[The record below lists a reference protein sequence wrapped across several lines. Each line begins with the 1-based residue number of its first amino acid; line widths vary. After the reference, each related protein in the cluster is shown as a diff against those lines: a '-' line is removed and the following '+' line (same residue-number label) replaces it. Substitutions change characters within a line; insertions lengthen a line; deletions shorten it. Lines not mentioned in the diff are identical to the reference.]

1 MSGKASRE
9 HFWMRVW
16 LGRGLLAILLYPLSL
31 LFRGITAFRRFAYQI
46 GFFKSTKLPV
56 PVIVVGNIFVG
67 GTGKTPIVIWLTQIL
82 RKAGFTP
89 GIISRGYGTSN
100 SQPRSVD
107 PGLSQA
113 SEVGDEPLLIAMR
126 TQCPL
131 TVCRK
136 RVAAAQHLLAEH
148 PEIDII
154 ISDDGLQHYALARD
168 IEILLFDGRGAGNQ
182 WMLPAGPLREP
193 PSRRGDFTIINGHN
207 YPAPNNP
214 IYTDNMFLMQL
225 KTDTAEQLANRR
237 NVQPLSQI
245 KGKITAAAGIG
256 NPGRFFASL
265 KNQHLSFEEMPLPDH
280 YSFSENPFRNTS
292 SGTILI
298 TEKDAVKCAQ
308 RPELI
313 ADERIWVV
321 PASVEIDN
329 HLLESKIV
337 EKCHEYKTA

>member
-1 MSGKASRE
+1 MSGKTSRE

-16 LGRGLLAILLYPLSL
+16 LGRGLLAVLLYPFSL
-31 LFRGITAFRRFAYQI
+31 LFWGITAFRRFAYKT
-46 GFFKSTKLPV
+46 GLFKSTRLPV

-67 GTGKTPIVIWLTQIL
+67 GTGKTPFVIWLVQTL

-89 GIISRGYGTSN
+89 GVISRGYGVAN
-100 SQPRSVD
+100 REPQSVD
-107 PGLSQA
+107 PLSSLA
-113 SEVGDEPLLIAMR
+113 SDIGDEPLLIAMR
-126 TQCPL
+126 TKCPL

-136 RVAAAQHLLAEH
+136 RVDAAQHLLAEH

-214 IYTDNMFLMQL
+214 IYTNSMFLMQL
-225 KTDTAEQLANRR
+225 KTDTAEQLVDRSNKMALANF
-237 NVQPLSQI
+237 

-256 NPGRFFASL
+256 NPRRFFASL
-265 KNQHLSFEEMPLPDH
+265 KGQHLNFDEMPLPDH
-280 YSFSENPFRNTS
+280 YSFAENPFRNTAS
-292 SGTILI
+292 ETILI

-308 RPELI
+308 KNEMMT
-313 ADERIWVV
+313 DGRIWVV
-321 PASVEIDN
+321 PANVEIDN
-329 HLLESKIV
+329 NELEGKIV
-337 EKCHEYKTA
+337 EKCREYKTA

>member
-1 MSGKASRE
+1 MSGKASHE

-31 LFRGITAFRRFAYQI
+31 LFRGITACRRFAYRT
-46 GFFKSTKLPV
+46 GLFKSTKLPV

-67 GTGKTPIVIWLTQIL
+67 GTGKTPLVIWLVHIL

-89 GIISRGYGTSN
+89 GVISRGYGTSN
-100 SQPRSVD
+100 DKPQSVV
-107 PGLSQA
+107 PSTSKA
-113 SEVGDEPLLIAMR
+113 AEVGDEPLLIALR

-225 KTDTAEQLANRR
+225 KTDSAEQLANRR

-245 KGKITAAAGIG
+245 KGQITAAAGIG

-265 KNQHLSFEEMPLPDH
+265 KDQHLSFEEMPLPDH
-280 YSFSENPFRNTS
+280 YSFAENPFKNTL

-298 TEKDAVKCAQ
+298 TEKDAVKCGQ
-308 RPELI
+308 HPELM

-321 PASVEIDN
+321 PATVEIDN
-329 HLLESKIV
+329 PSLESKIV

>member
-31 LFRGITAFRRFAYQI
+31 LFRGITAFRRFAYRT

-67 GTGKTPIVIWLTQIL
+67 GTGKTPFVIWLTQIL

-107 PGLSQA
+107 PSSSQA

-256 NPGRFFASL
+256 NPRRFFASL
-265 KNQHLSFEEMPLPDH
+265 KDQHLSFEKMPLPDH
-280 YSFSENPFRNTS
+280 YSFAENPFRNTS